1 MMIHHAVRGRSTL
14 LGLPRPSTVL
24 RLIRVWDS
32 ASCWQIAPRSSQGP
46 NCDLYSWILFFQYCN
61 ASHPSMETGG
71 HVLWWIEGIET
82 AFMPSLPK
90 FRCFLAIGASNSS
103 NWGLLIRDLRDR
115 ARFPKVQ
122 QSLFVPLGVETHT
135 LHTNLGTSW
144 RAHKFT
150 AWIDPCLLQGWTTI
164 I

>member
-1 MMIHHAVRGRSTL
+1 MIHHAVRGRSTL

-24 RLIRVWDS
+24 RLICVWDS
-32 ASCWQIAPRSSQGP
+32 ASCWQIAPHSSQGP

-103 NWGLLIRDLRDR
+103 NLGSYWSGTWETGHASQRFSRASSFLWVLKRTPSTQTLERAGGHINSLL
-115 ARFPKVQ
+115 
-122 QSLFVPLGVETHT
+122 E
-135 LHTNLGTSW
+135 
-144 RAHKFT
+144 
-150 AWIDPCLLQGWTTI
+150 
-164 I
+164 